1 MKDTI
6 VNLIVL
12 AALSFSDA
20 ALAAGEPGGKAQ
32 PGAAQPVASAS
43 AVPAAAVV
51 ESTPPAAAKEPQP
64 ATKRSTSNKR
74 AKARTVRPK
83 DLDLR
88 HCLELD
94 NNPAIARCAHE

>member
-32 PGAAQPVASAS
+32 PAAAEPVTAAS
-43 AVPAAAVV
+43 AVPTATVV
-51 ESTPPAAAKEPQP
+51 ESTPTASAKKPQP
-64 ATKRSTSNKR
+64 ATRPTSGKHTR
-74 AKARTVRPK
+74 AKAVRPK